1 MKSDRSRR
9 ALRFL
14 LVTALAVPVPVL
26 ATASLASAAPSAAD
40 METARTLFVEG
51 KALRDKHDLPGALD
65 RFRAAHALG
74 RTPITAVELGRT
86 LVLMGR
92 LTEAREVLLEVSHIA
107 PEPNESPARITA
119 RKDAADLVEAIR
131 TRIPS
136 VVLSFPDLPP
146 GALTP
151 HVEIDGAAV
160 PAAAIALPRKVDPG
174 THTAVATLESG
185 VRRTVTVT
193 AKEGETVPVAFAFGA
208 DAQVRAATSATT
220 TTVSPPPPPP
230 ATGHSSVP
238 ALTWAGMAIAGAGVV
253 AGSITG
259 AIVLSDAGG
268 IKDACSGNASR
279 CSDTKLGAAKT
290 LSTVSDV
297 SFAVAGAGAVMAAVT
312 FFTRD
317 KSPPP
322 STADGRSPPVGP
334 WIGLGA
340 AGVNGT
346 F

>member
-1 MKSDRSRR
+1 VKSDRSRR

-14 LVTALAVPVPVL
+14 LVTALAVPVL
-26 ATASLASAAPSAAD
+26 ASASLASAAPSAAD

-107 PEPNESPARITA
+107 PEPNESPARVTA

-136 VVLSFPDLPP
+136 LVLSFPDLPP
-146 GALTP
+146 GAATP

-160 PAAAIALPRKVDPG
+160 PGAAIALPRKVDPG
-174 THTAVATLESG
+174 THTAVATLDSG
-185 VRRTVTVT
+185 ARRTVTVT
-193 AKEGETVPVAFAFGA
+193 AKEGETVPVAFVFGA
-208 DAQVRAATSATT
+208 DATPVAAPVAPLTATAT
-220 TTVSPPPPPP
+220 AAP
-230 ATGHSSVP
+230 AHASHSGVP
-238 ALTWAGMAIAGAGVV
+238 ALTWVGLAVAGAGVV

-259 AIVLSDAGG
+259 ALTLSDAST
-268 IKDACSGNASR
+268 IK
-279 CSDTKLGAAKT
+279 SDCGSHPSTCGDSKLGTAKT

-297 SFAVAGAGAVMAAVT
+297 SFAVAGAGAVLAAVT

-317 KSPPP
+317 RSPPP
-322 STADGRSPPVGP
+322 SAAAARSLGP
-334 WIGLGA
+334 HVEPWLGLGA
-340 AGVNGT
+340 AGVRGA